1 VLPLVRSQRAC
12 IERIRSAV
20 RWAKRLVVLVG
31 APGQG
36 KSTVV
41 EALVLRS
48 PVNPLCLEGELISY
62 RTDAVLRLMG
72 LVGLRPAGIDIEM
85 LARLQ
90 NKQPAGTEDG
100 IPEIIVDDAHC
111 LPNDVLQL
119 FHELS
124 SGAYG
129 RRWSVLMIGEE
140 TLVRRLQTLT
150 PKPVLSSAVLLPR
163 WDHHDLE
170 EACANLYPTLAIS
183 TRTAGL
189 LQNYAMH
196 PKQLLRA
203 VAEADPIAALD
214 RVLEEKVESL
224 PLLRIAPTIAIAI
237 GFAMAALIAILIFV
251 QMDNDNSQTIT
262 PTTIPLIPNKQ

>member
-48 PVNPLCLEGELISY
+48 PVNPLCLEGELISD

-150 PKPVLSSAVLLPR
+150 PKPVLSSVVLLPR

-189 LQNYAMH
+189 LQIYAMH

-251 QMDNDNSQTIT
+251 QMDNDDSQTIT

>member
-1 VLPLVRSQRAC
+1 MLPLVRSQQAC

-36 KSTVV
+36 KSTVI

-48 PVNPLCLEGELISY
+48 PINPLRLEGELISD

-72 LVGLRPAGIDIEM
+72 LVGLRPEGTDIEM

-90 NKQPAGTEDG
+90 NKQPAGTEHG

-129 RRWSVLMIGEE
+129 RRWSVLMVGEE
-140 TLVRRLQTLT
+140 TLVARLQALQ
-150 PKPVLSSAVLLPR
+150 PKPALSSTVLLPR
-163 WDHHDLE
+163 WDQHDLE
-170 EACANLYPTLAIS
+170 EACAKLYPTVDVS
-183 TRTAGL
+183 TRAPRL
-189 LQNYAMH
+189 LQHYAIH

-203 VAEADPIAALD
+203 VAEEDPISAVD
-214 RVLEEKVESL
+214 TMTGHDGESSSV
-224 PLLRIAPTIAIAI
+224 LRIAPAAVIAIGIAIA
-237 GFAMAALIAILIFV
+237 ALVAILIFV
-251 QMDNDNSQTIT
+251 QMDNENSQAVKPTI
-262 PTTIPLIPNKQ
+262 IPLTPNKQ

>member
-1 VLPLVRSQRAC
+1 MLPLVRSQQAC

-48 PVNPLCLEGELISY
+48 PVNPLRLEGELISD

-72 LVGLRPAGIDIEM
+72 LVGLRPEGADIEM

-90 NKQPAGTEDG
+90 NKQPAGTEHG

-129 RRWSVLMIGEE
+129 RRWSVLMVGEE
-140 TLVRRLQTLT
+140 TLVPRLQALQ
-150 PKPVLSSAVLLPR
+150 PKPALSSTVLLPR
-163 WDHHDLE
+163 WDQHDLE
-170 EACANLYPTLAIS
+170 EACAKLYPTVDVSSRAP
-183 TRTAGL
+183 RL
-189 LQNYAMH
+189 LQHYAIH

-203 VAEADPIAALD
+203 VGEDDPISAAD
-214 RVLEEKVESL
+214 TMTGHEGESSSV
-224 PLLRIAPTIAIAI
+224 LRIAPAAVIAIGIAIA
-237 GFAMAALIAILIFV
+237 ALVAILIFV
-251 QMDNDNSQTIT
+251 QMDNENSEAVK
-262 PTTIPLIPNKQ
+262 PKTIPLTPNKQ

>member
-31 APGQG
+31 SPGQG

-48 PVNPLCLEGELISY
+48 PVNPLCLEGELISD

>member
-1 VLPLVRSQRAC
+1 
-12 IERIRSAV
+12 
-20 RWAKRLVVLVG
+20 VLVG
-31 APGQG
+31 APSQG

-48 PVNPLCLEGELISY
+48 SVNPLRLAGELISD

-72 LVGLRPAGIDIEM
+72 LVGLRPEGTDIEM

-90 NKQPAGTEDG
+90 NKQPTGTEHG

-129 RRWSVLMIGEE
+129 RLWSVLMVGEE
-140 TLVRRLQTLT
+140 TLVGRLQALQ
-150 PKPVLSSAVLLPR
+150 PKPALSSTVLLPR
-163 WDHHDLE
+163 WDQHDLE
-170 EACANLYPTLAIS
+170 EACAKLYPTVNVSA
-183 TRTAGL
+183 RAPRL
-189 LQNYAMH
+189 LQHYAFH

-203 VAEADPIAALD
+203 VAEADPISEVDTMTGDDGESSSVLRTAPAA
-214 RVLEEKVESL
+214 V
-224 PLLRIAPTIAIAI
+224 IAIGIAIA
-237 GFAMAALIAILIFV
+237 ALVAILIFV
-251 QMDNDNSQTIT
+251 QMDNENSQAAK
-262 PTTIPLIPNKQ
+262 PTTIPLMPNKQ

>member
-48 PVNPLCLEGELISY
+48 PVNPLCLEGELISD

-111 LPNDVLQL
+111 LPNDVLHL